1 MNTLAKNNQQQ
12 HPLNWIKPELENTIK
27 TVRDLFESYSQEL
40 DDDAP
45 IEKIRAELHLLH
57 GSFEMLNLYGAALL
71 VADMKK
77 AIDAIQGDSKKN
89 KEDIFE
95 ALLHA
100 TLTLETFIDKLNVSN
115 NGIPTSLL
123 LIINDLRASI
133 KEPLLS
139 ESSLFSPNL
148 SIIPKIP
155 LHTHSKEQ
163 MGARLKNYA
172 AKLRPYYQ
180 AALLSWFRNP
190 SDQLSLQQ
198 LCLVARNFEFACLT
212 PRNRQIWWILGGLF
226 EAMRDQ
232 GLSSNIALRLI
243 LGEADRVIKS
253 FSQGDTNIY
262 EQTPPIEL
270 LKNALYYISQANS
283 DGERVRAL
291 KEIYQLENITP
302 SEEEISLLQH
312 GNNAPSSETFTLIAN
327 ELSKSLEQVKATIEN
342 FVRNTQDNP
351 IRLKQ
356 TITPLKHI
364 SDTLSLLNL
373 GEEKQKLQEQAD
385 IISEIIITNKAPSND
400 TMLEIAAA
408 ILHVETSL
416 KNIGKAGPKTSN
428 AINLELATPAV
439 NSELIKIT
447 EKTALEAQGNIAQIK
462 NCIMAYLASNQTQK
476 NMLTNIT
483 KLLTEIKGC
492 LIILNNEQASK
503 IANALLEY
511 VQNEIIDNEESL
523 PSGNLDILAETIVSL
538 EYYFETVMDSNVS
551 TDPIIEMA
559 RISINKLG
567 FSIPAVAKPIIND
580 ITDDTINIHDIT
592 PNAIKRLQ
600 KKEELRFPR
609 KIKNNPNDNN
619 IIALNAESIDDEIA
633 EIFIDEAIE
642 ELELMRNNLRTL
654 QLSMDDSTT
663 LTSVRKTLHTL
674 KGSGRIAGAMHISE
688 LSSTLN
694 DYLSRIMCGALDVN
708 QETVS
713 ILEESHKLMLEL
725 IECFKDRASPPS
737 AFNKIIATVKEII
750 GPTPEPPKNI
760 PKLSKVI
767 PITRNIK
774 NANIK
779 ELDNAVQT
787 DLEQRPTDKA
797 QELLQVSINQVG
809 IIDSFALAPD
819 KRNCEPPSQDELLT
833 AISTL
838 RECAVLSKAR
848 EFIHTTDLLSKY
860 ISNISKKNGDLGS
873 EALEILKE
881 FCTTTRE
888 ILFDLS
894 LTLHASDITGN
905 IPSAINEITEQTLD
919 TNSSATKQDALINT
933 EHQALPGPEKSNS
946 KDNET
951 FSTKNE
957 VDTIAKPHHE
967 NNTSE
972 EFNEDLIDIFMEEAV
987 ELIESANNIVDE
999 YDSDNDSK
1007 KLYTAIQRVLH
1018 TIKGSARMAGVMYV
1032 GDLSHM
1038 LETKIESISS
1048 KRISHP
1054 DNLIEIIQSCFD
1066 SINDTIEDIRSGKQ
1080 ITRDQNLLDKL
1091 SSNNPQ
1097 VYQDDTKDNKTKST
1111 DSPNEKDV
1119 DTKPQALTT
1128 NNPLDSSE
1136 DIESNSDEY
1145 VKAINAENS
1154 TARINYSNDST
1165 IDTPSSKTKTEDT
1178 KNKRLEENTKSKITN
1193 PNENTNHVDEKD
1205 GLKSNNKKSGS
1216 VKVDANILD
1225 TLVNQASEENAISN
1239 RIEDHIS
1246 TIKSNLFEMD
1256 KTVAR
1261 ALTQMRDLQ
1270 FEAYNLAEQHSKV
1283 SDQFDMDTELNL
1295 STFSEG
1301 QKITQRLME
1310 SFGDIESLHGLLT
1323 RLTLETDTLVLQ
1335 QKKIHSELQENLLGT
1350 RMVTFSVQ
1358 TQRMQRILRQTC
1370 ISLRKK
1376 AKLTLEGTD
1385 GSVDR
1390 SVLETLMGPM
1400 EHIIRNAA
1408 AHGIEA
1414 PIQRKKL
1421 NKREAGAVHIKFS
1434 KDRSEHLIEI
1444 SDDGAGI
1451 DLDCVKRKALAEG
1464 LITAEDELS
1473 DDELCNLI
1481 FKPGFSTCDEVSQIS
1496 GRGVGMDV
1504 AINEIRQ
1511 LGGSLSVSSTP
1522 SEGSKFIIR
1531 LPFTVSSNHTL
1542 FVKVGKNTYALPS
1555 NMIEHTI
1562 SISQED
1568 LKKLYDNHSPSYH
1581 FSNRDYPLWNM
1592 ESLLN
1597 NEPIHLPQKHIECHI
1612 VLLRNGASLIALQV
1626 DEINESRDSVLKPAS
1641 PQLSNIRG
1649 IAGATVLGNGKV
1661 VLIIDVPSLIL
1672 YAESRDNKP
1681 SEIIYASDDDGETI
1695 KALVVDDSITVRKVT
1710 ERFLNRHNIKSYT
1723 AIDGVDALNVL
1734 ENMTPD
1740 IMLIDIEMPNMDGL
1754 ELAQRVRA
1762 DDKLKNTPIIMI
1774 TSRTGNQHRETAQE
1788 IGVNTFL
1795 PKPYQ
1800 EAELIENIQSLT
1812 GKQILALS

>member
-1 MNTLAKNNQQQ
+1 MNTLAQNNQQ

-27 TVRDLFESYSQEL
+27 TVRDLFESYSQDLENN
-40 DDDAP
+40 AP
-45 IEKIRAELHLLH
+45 IEKIQAELHLLH
-57 GSFEMLNLYGAALL
+57 GSFEILNLYGAALL

-77 AIDAIQGDSKKN
+77 AINAIQGSNKKS

-100 TLTLETFIDKLNVSN
+100 TLTLETFIDQLDASN
-115 NGIPTSLL
+115 NGIPASLL
-123 LIINDLRASI
+123 LIINDIRASI

-139 ESSLFSPNL
+139 ESSLFLPNL
-148 SIIPKIP
+148 SIVPKIP

-163 MGARLKNYA
+163 MSTQLKNYA

-180 AALLSWFRNP
+180 SALLSWFRDP

-198 LCLVARNFEFACLT
+198 LRLVARNFESACLT

-226 EAMRDQ
+226 EAMHEQ
-232 GLSSNIALRLI
+232 GLSSNISLRLI
-243 LGEADRVIKS
+243 LGQVDRVIKS
-253 FSQGDTNIY
+253 FSQGDTDIY
-262 EQTPPIEL
+262 EEAPPIEL
-270 LKNALYYISQANS
+270 LKNALYYISQASSN
-283 DGERVRAL
+283 GERVNSL
-291 KEIYQLENITP
+291 KKIYQLESIIP
-302 SEEEISLLQH
+302 SEEDISLIQH
-312 GNNAPSSETFTLIAN
+312 GNNALSSETFTLIAN
-327 ELSKSLEQVKATIEN
+327 ELSKSLEQIKATIEN

-373 GEEKQKLQEQAD
+373 GAEKQKLQEQTD
-385 IISEIIITNKAPSND
+385 IINEIITTNKAPSND

-408 ILHVETSL
+408 ILHVETSV
-416 KNIGKAGPKTSN
+416 KDMGKASANTSKTSTSTS
-428 AINLELATPAV
+428 LELAAPAV

-462 NCIMAYLASNQTQK
+462 NHIMAYLASNQTQK
-476 NMLTNIT
+476 NVIENIP

-511 VQNEIIDNEESL
+511 VENEIIDNEESL
-523 PSGNLDILAETIVSL
+523 PSSNLDILAETIVSL
-538 EYYFETVMDSNVS
+538 EYYFETVMDPNASIDS
-551 TDPIIEMA
+551 IIETA
-559 RISINKLG
+559 RTSINKLG
-567 FSIPAVAKPIIND
+567 FSIPSVAKLIIND
-580 ITDDTINIHDIT
+580 TTDDTTNIHDIT
-592 PNAIKRLQ
+592 PNAIKRQQ
-600 KKEELRFPR
+600 KKEEQRFPR
-609 KIKNNPNDNN
+609 KIKKNQNDSN
-619 IIALNAESIDDEIA
+619 IVTLSAELIDDEVA

-642 ELELMRNNLRTL
+642 ELELMRNDLRTL
-654 QLSMDDSTT
+654 QLSMDDSTA
-663 LTSVRKTLHTL
+663 LSSVRKTLHTL

-694 DYLSRIMCGALDVN
+694 DYLNRVMCGALNAN
-708 QETVS
+708 QQTVS
-713 ILEESHKLMLEL
+713 LLEESHKLMHEL
-725 IECFKDRASPPS
+725 IECFKNKTSPPS
-737 AFNKIIATVKEII
+737 AFNKIIATIKEII
-750 GPTPEPPKNI
+750 GPTPELPKVI
-760 PKLSKVI
+760 PKLSEVI

-774 NANIK
+774 NSNTK
-779 ELDNAVQT
+779 ELDTSAQA
-787 DLEQRPTDKA
+787 DLAQKPTDKA
-797 QELLQVSINQVG
+797 QELLQVSISQVE
-809 IIDSFALAPD
+809 IIDSFASAPD
-819 KRNCEPPSQDELLT
+819 KQNCDTPSQNELLT

-838 RECAVLSKAR
+838 QECATLSKAR

-860 ISNISKKNGDLGS
+860 ISNTSKKSSDLGRES
-873 EALEILKE
+873 LEILKE
-881 FCTTTRE
+881 FCSTTRE

-894 LTLHASDITGN
+894 LTLHGSDITGN
-905 IPSAINEITEQTLD
+905 IPSISSQLADQTLD
-919 TNSSATKQDALINT
+919 TNKDA
-933 EHQALPGPEKSNS
+933 P
-946 KDNET
+946 
-951 FSTKNE
+951 KNE
-957 VDTIAKPHHE
+957 VDNIIDSHDE

-999 YDSDNDSK
+999 YENDNDSR
-1007 KLYTAIQRVLH
+1007 KLYEAIQRVLH
-1018 TIKGSARMAGVMYV
+1018 TMKGSARMAGVIYV
-1032 GDLSHM
+1032 GDLSHT
-1038 LETKIESISS
+1038 LETKIESISA
-1048 KRISHP
+1048 KRIPHP

-1066 SINDTIEDIRSGKQ
+1066 SINDTIEDVRSGKR
-1080 ITRDQNLLDKL
+1080 ITRDQILLDRI
-1091 SSNNPQ
+1091 SSNELSLSLEPIQDKATGSVPSSKEKKIDTTPQ
-1097 VYQDDTKDNKTKST
+1097 T
-1111 DSPNEKDV
+1111 
-1119 DTKPQALTT
+1119 LTS
-1128 NNPLDSSE
+1128 NNFL
-1136 DIESNSDEY
+1136 N
-1145 VKAINAENS
+1145 
-1154 TARINYSNDST
+1154 SNDS
-1165 IDTPSSKTKTEDT
+1165 EDT
-1178 KNKRLEENTKSKITN
+1178 LSKHEISAKTNEAEESTTNISDSVQSPIGDSTLINKDTH
-1193 PNENTNHVDEKD
+1193 PNKKTDEKD
-1205 GLKSNNKKSGS
+1205 AIKSSSKKSGS
-1216 VKVDANILD
+1216 IKIDANILD

-1239 RIEDHIS
+1239 RIEDHIT
-1246 TIKSNLFEMD
+1246 TIKTNLFEMD
-1256 KTVAR
+1256 KTVSR
-1261 ALTQMRDLQ
+1261 ALSQMRDLQ
-1270 FEAYNLAEQHSKV
+1270 FEAHNLAEQNSKV

-1335 QKKIHSELQENLLGT
+1335 QKKIHSDLQENLLST

-1390 SVLETLMGPM
+1390 SALETLMGPM

-1408 AHGIEA
+1408 AHGIET

-1451 DLDCVKRKALAEG
+1451 DLDCVKKKALAVG
-1464 LITAEDELS
+1464 LITPEDELS

-1522 SEGSKFIIR
+1522 GEGSKFTIR

-1562 SISQED
+1562 SISQEN
-1568 LKKLYDNHSPSYH
+1568 LKKLYDSNSPSYH
-1581 FSNRDYPLWNM
+1581 FSDRDYPLWNM

-1597 NEPIHLPQKHIECHI
+1597 NEPAHLPEKHIECHI
-1612 VLLRNGASLIALQV
+1612 VLLRNGASRIALQV

-1649 IAGATVLGNGKV
+1649 IAGATVLGDGKV

-1672 YAESRDNKP
+1672 YAEGKDNKP
-1681 SEIIYASDDDGETI
+1681 SEIIYANSDDETI

-1710 ERFLNRHNIKSYT
+1710 ERFLNRHNIKPYT

-1762 DDKLKNTPIIMI
+1762 SDKLKDIPIIMI
-1774 TSRTGNQHRETAQE
+1774 TSRTGNQHRETARD

-1800 EAELIENIQSLT
+1800 EAELIKNIQTLT
-1812 GKQILALS
+1812 GKQILVLS